1 MSVPIIAFF
10 NSKQG
15 VGTTSLVYHLAWMFS
30 DLRVTVLAVDMDPQ
44 ANLTTAFIGDAMPGS
59 VHNQTLGIS
68 DSLAHVVNE
77 RLILAPNDLQTAA
90 YEEEF
95 AIGWQRALDGD
106 EQSFG
111 VVCRPWHFMRMLARI
126 CRAQLILVDL
136 GPNLSAM
143 NRTGLIAADY
153 VVIPLTPDSLSVIG
167 LNILGSTLGKWRGDW
182 RERVARNPAK
192 DMELPAGE
200 MRALGY
206 VVQQPGL
213 ARSSIENWIDLI
225 PEFYWKSILD
235 VPLTAGVSILNDPE
249 KLAVLRPYRT
259 LLEMPQ
265 EARKPMFHLKPSDG
279 ALGAHLKC
287 AKDARKDYEALAGA
301 IVAKARLPIVFAR

>member
-1 MSVPIIAFF
+1 VSVPIVAFF
-10 NSKQG
+10 NCKQG

-30 DLRVTVLAVDMDPQ
+30 DLQVTVLAVDMDPQ
-44 ANLTTAFIGDAMPGS
+44 ANFTTAFIGDAMPGS

-111 VVCRPWHFMRMLARI
+111 VVCRPWHFMRTLARI
-126 CRAQLILVDL
+126 CGAQLILVDL

-143 NRTGLIAADY
+143 NRAGLIAADH

-167 LNILGSTLGKWRGDW
+167 LDILGSTLRKWREDW
-182 RERVARNPAK
+182 RERLARSPAK

-200 MRALGY
+200 MRTLGY
-206 VVQQPGL
+206 VVQQPGS
-213 ARSSIENWIDLI
+213 ARSTIENWINWI
-225 PEFYWKSILD
+225 PEYYRKSILD
-235 VPLTAGVSILNDPE
+235 VPLTTGVSILNDPE
-249 KLAVLRPYRT
+249 KLAVFRPYRT
-259 LLEMPQ
+259 LLEMAQ
-265 EARKPMFHLKPSDG
+265 EARKPMFHLKPADG
-279 ALGAHLKC
+279 ALGAHLQS
-287 AKDARKDYEALAGA
+287 AQDARKDFEALARGIA
-301 IVAKARLPIVFAR
+301 AKGKLPIVFAR